1 MRNNIILAVGTS
13 LMFTM
18 GCASQ
23 SPFPTNGSEALKSKS
38 EFGVLTAQPDVF
50 QGRAIKL
57 AGRMIGVEE
66 TAEGSIVRAE
76 WLPYPNNEFE
86 GPTERGGV
94 SPGQFAFLYPGQLD
108 WEGRLPGNKFLV
120 VGVMEGTKTMVSTV
134 GLSRNVPYL
143 KARCLHVWKTGGS
156 EIESHQPNVDL
167 GYPVMKET
175 YCSDT

>member
-1 MRNNIILAVGTS
+1 MRNTIILAVGAS
-13 LMFTM
+13 LTFSM

-23 SPFPTNGSEALKSKS
+23 SLFPSNGSEALKSKS
-38 EFGVLTAQPDVF
+38 EFGVLAAQPDAF

-57 AGRMIGVEE
+57 AGRMIGVED
-66 TAEGSIVRAE
+66 TADGSIVRAE

-86 GPTERGGV
+86 GPTERRGTN
-94 SPGQFAFLYPGQLD
+94 SNHFAFFYPGQLD

-120 VGVMEGTKTMVSTV
+120 VGVMEGTKPMVTEV

-143 KARCLHVWKTGGS
+143 QARCLHVWKTGGM
-156 EIESHQPNVDL
+156 EIDYHQPNVDL

-175 YCSDT
+175 YCSGT

>member
-1 MRNNIILAVGTS
+1 MRSSIILALGAS
-13 LMFTM
+13 LTFSI

-23 SPFPTNGSEALKSKS
+23 SLFPSNGSEALKSKA

-57 AGRMIGVEE
+57 AGRMIGVED

-86 GPTERGGV
+86 GPTEREV
-94 SPGQFAFLYPGQLD
+94 KNPGHFAFFYPGQLD
-108 WEGRLPGNKFLV
+108 WEGKLPGNKFLV
-120 VGVMEGTKTMVSTV
+120 VGVMEGTKPMFTTV

-143 KARCLHVWKTGGS
+143 QARCLHVWKTGGS
-156 EIESHQPNVDL
+156 EIDYHQPNVDL

-175 YCSDT
+175 YCSGT